1 MKWPAAA
8 AFAVATLWLAGAAR
22 AHVVY
27 GTDTL
32 RGLVVQSDVVARVRI
47 LDPGALDPGAPGLGV
62 PDPGAPEPRVP
73 DARAPGVD
81 AALGE
86 PVVIAEV
93 LERIKGAPASAPGP
107 LRFVQHGHGV
117 PVYAKNQETV
127 IFLQK
132 IERNRELSALAG
144 KVAWVSVQEGKA
156 LPGSSSVL
164 AALRAYAALEKLPLA
179 QQPQGLRQITV
190 KLLASPDPM
199 LASSAVRDVALLRDA
214 PILTAEDL
222 PALEQVLWN
231 AATPIGVRV
240 ALLSELERRKLVEGP
255 PHWVKLLRETRG
267 ADQIATVRALAAHPS
282 AAVTHE
288 LVALL
293 VSPDVLLVSAAAIS
307 LGVPGNEK
315 AVEPLGKLLDS
326 SSERV
331 RMSAIRGLGRI
342 GTPSAHARLA
352 EAAASHPDPAT
363 RRRASAEVARR
374 P

>member
-8 AFAVATLWLAGAAR
+8 AFAVATLLAAGAAR

-32 RGLVVQSDVVARVRI
+32 RGLVLQSDLVARVRT
-47 LDPGALDPGAPGLGV
+47 LDPGAQGSGASVPDAPGL
-62 PDPGAPEPRVP
+62 
-73 DARAPGVD
+73 D

-86 PVVIAEV
+86 PIVIAEV
-93 LERIKGAPASAPGP
+93 LELIKGAPAPTPSPGP

-117 PVYAKNQETV
+117 PIYAKDQETV

-132 IERNRELSALAG
+132 LERTRELSALAG
-144 KVAWVSVQEGKA
+144 KVDWVSIQEGNA
-156 LPGSSSVL
+156 LPGDPRLL

-190 KLLASPDPM
+190 KLLASTDPM
-199 LASSAVRDVALLRDA
+199 LASSAMRDVALLRDA

-222 PALEQVLWN
+222 PALEPIVWN
-231 AATPIGVRV
+231 SATPMGVRV
-240 ALLSELERRKLVEGP
+240 ALLSELERRKLVPGP
-255 PHWVKLLRETRG
+255 PRWVKLLRETRG
-267 ADQIATVRALAAHPS
+267 TDQIAAVRALAAHPS

-288 LVALL
+288 LVTLL
-293 VSPDVLLVSAAAIS
+293 ASPDPLLVSAATIS

-315 AVEPLGKLLDS
+315 AVEPLGKLLAS
-326 SSERV
+326 SNERV
-331 RMSAIRGLGRI
+331 RMAAIRGLGRI
-342 GTPSAHARLA
+342 GTPAAQASLA
-352 EAAASHPDPAT
+352 QAAASHPDPAT
-363 RRRASAEVARR
+363 RRRAGAEVARQ

>member
-32 RGLVVQSDVVARVRI
+32 RGLVVESDLVARVRI
-47 LDPGALDPGAPGLGV
+47 LDPGTPGI
-62 PDPGAPEPRVP
+62 
-73 DARAPGVD
+73 D

-86 PVVIAEV
+86 PVVIAEE

-199 LASSAVRDVALLRDA
+199 LASSAVRDVALLPSA

-231 AATPIGVRV
+231 DATPIGVRV
-240 ALLSELERRKLVEGP
+240 ALLSELERRKLVEGSP
-255 PHWVKLLRETRG
+255 QWVKLLRETSG
-267 ADQIATVRALAAHPS
+267 AGQIATVRALAAHPS
-282 AAVTHE
+282 AAGTHE

-315 AVEPLGKLLDS
+315 AVEPLGKLLMS
-326 SSERV
+326 NTERV

-342 GTPSAHARLA
+342 GTPSAQARLA
-352 EAAASHPDPAT
+352 QAAASHPDPAT
-363 RRRASAEVARR
+363 RRRAGAEIARR